1 MDTVCIHGLEIA
13 TVIGV
18 YDWERNLRQIVVLD
32 LEMATDVAR
41 AAASDALDDA
51 LDYAAVAMRLEQ
63 LVGSSSFQLIETLAE
78 RCAQLV
84 QREFGVRWLRL
95 TVSKPGAVASARNI
109 SVTIERG
116 ART

>member
-1 MDTVCIHGLEIA
+1 MDTVFIRGLEIP

-18 YDWERNLRQIVVLD
+18 YDWERDLRQMVVLD

-41 AAASDALDDA
+41 AAKTDALVDA
-51 LDYAAVAMRLEQ
+51 LDYAAVSQRLEQ
-63 LVGSSSFQLIETLAE
+63 LVGSSTVQLIETLAE

-84 QREFGVRWLRL
+84 LKEFDVSWLRL
-95 TVSKPGAVASARNI
+95 TVSKPGAVAAARNI

-116 ART
+116 VRT